1 MVKLI
6 MGEKGTGKT
15 KELIEMVNSTA
26 AKVSGNVVCI
36 EADSMM
42 TYSIKPQVRLL
53 VAKEYHINSYDVFRG
68 FISGLYAGNYDISH
82 IFIDNLCKIC
92 GVEMDTRAEQFV
104 NWLDSFS
111 QETGV
116 EFVATIS
123 ASVSLASE
131 GMKKF
136 F

>member
-15 KELIEMVNSTA
+15 KELIEMVNKTA
-26 AKVSGNVVCI
+26 ASVPGNVVCI
-36 EADSMM
+36 ESAAMM

-53 VAKEYHINSYDVFRG
+53 VAKEHGINSYEVFRG

-92 GVEMDTRAEQFV
+92 GAFGPETDTFLS
-104 NWLDSFS
+104 WLESFS
-111 QETGV
+111 ASSGV
-116 EFVATIS
+116 EFILTIS
-123 ASVSLASE
+123 ADPSAATE
-131 GMKKF
+131 TMKKF
-136 F
+136 L